1 MVVPRRNQHNYGRL
15 GNLPAFPTTKMPI
28 IGRVLRNEHGA
39 IGFQTI
45 VFLLVL
51 IALFLFLSHTSSP
64 CKEPLTYRIGTVDDR
79 FGISREE
86 FSQLVGRA
94 ASVWAAPLSRELF
107 REEPEGKIVINLVY
121 DYRQEA
127 SDKLKRLNYAISNT
141 RDSYQELKVRFETL
155 KDEFERKKQ
164 GLEEELNDY
173 NEQVRAFNEEN
184 EAGRRQGGVT
194 EEVYQHLQREKE
206 NLNRIQDHLQVQQ
219 EELKETADTLNS
231 MVIVINEIAM
241 EHNLETVTYREEGSK
256 LGTEFSKG
264 HYARKGLKESITIYQ
279 FDGEKSLIRV
289 LVHELGHALGLGHND
304 YPYAIMHRLVP
315 DGASCDLTP
324 VDIAALK
331 ARCGD
336 H

>member
-1 MVVPRRNQHNYGRL
+1 MAVPRINRDDHRRF
-15 GNLPAFPTTKMPI
+15 GNLPGFPTPRISQHRAHVAERT
-28 IGRVLRNEHGA
+28 GA

-51 IALFLFLSHTSSP
+51 IALFLFLFRTASP
-64 CKEPLTYRIGTVDDR
+64 CKEPLTYRIGNVDDR

-86 FSQLVGRA
+86 FSQLVGQA

-155 KDEFERKKQ
+155 KAEFEQKKQ
-164 GLEEELNDY
+164 VLEEELNDY

-194 EEVYQHLQREKE
+194 EEVYQRLQREKE
-206 NLNRIQDHLQVQQ
+206 NLNRIQDHLQAEQ

-256 LGTEFSKG
+256 LGD
-264 HYARKGLKESITIYQ
+264 RIQ
-279 FDGEKSLIRV
+279 
-289 LVHELGHALGLGHND
+289 
-304 YPYAIMHRLVP
+304 
-315 DGASCDLTP
+315 
-324 VDIAALK
+324 
-331 ARCGD
+331 
-336 H
+336 